1 MTPPPS
7 ARQPAPGD
15 GVVVRLAELIALRQA
30 AGWSMPPLAS
40 RSLPGGVAPQRLGI
54 NSQGL
59 AYLGS
64 RPHQNGDDRR
74 AVDWR
79 QSARRGR
86 LYTKQFAE
94 EHERPVQFL
103 VDMGA
108 SMRFGTRVAFKSVV
122 AARIAGHFAWRF
134 AAAGE
139 RVGGLPWIGR
149 ARPEL
154 DARHERHGLLPL
166 LKQFADASAEAPA
179 GDPDL
184 DWPLQRLAHKPG
196 LAATV
201 VISDFAGLSAAAES
215 SLRICA
221 RRNHLI
227 LIHVYDPF
235 EQNPPPGL
243 HRLNDGRDS
252 LTLDLHA
259 GPTRDAFVARFAAC
273 SARLRQLAQ
282 AVRAGYLPIATD
294 ADLPATLQGA
304 WRRFPGQGR
313 ACARD

>member
-1 MTPPPS
+1 MTQPS
-7 ARQPAPGD
+7 PDRQPAPGE
-15 GVVVRLAELIALRQA
+15 GVVVRLAELIALRQTA
-30 AGWSMPPLAS
+30 VRSPPPLAS
-40 RSLPGGVAPQRLGI
+40 RSLPGGATPQRLGI

-94 EHERPVQFL
+94 EHERPIQFL

-122 AARIAGHFAWRF
+122 AARIAGHLAWRF

-139 RVGGLPWIGR
+139 RVGGLAWTGR

-154 DARHERHGLLPL
+154 DARHEKHGLLPL
-166 LKQFADASAEAPA
+166 LKLFADASAEAPA
-179 GDPDL
+179 TAPGL
-184 DWPLQRLAHKPG
+184 DWPLHRLAQKPG

-201 VISDFAGLSAAAES
+201 VISDFAGLSAEAEG

-227 LIHVYDPF
+227 LIHVHDPF
-235 EQNPPPGL
+235 EQNPPPGIY
-243 HRLNDGRDS
+243 RLNDGRDS
-252 LTLDLHA
+252 VTLDLHA

-273 SARLRQLAQ
+273 SERLRHLAQ
-282 AVRAGYLPIATD
+282 AVRADYLPIATN

-313 ACARD
+313 ARARD